1 MSLATPSKIREL
13 QIKLY
18 RKAKNEPGYRF
29 YMLYDKIYR
38 EDILAHAYA
47 LARANQ
53 GAPGVDGQTFERIES
68 AGVEEWLTGIRQEL
82 RNKTYQPQPVRR
94 VIIPKPGGG
103 ERPLGIPTIR
113 DRVVQTAAKIV
124 LEPIFEADLEP
135 SAYGY
140 RPKRSAQDA
149 IRKVHKLVC
158 EGYTDVV
165 DADLSKYFDTIPHC
179 ELLQCVARRIVDR
192 EVLRLIKMWL
202 QAPVEERDENGK
214 RRLTGGKDRHC
225 GTPQGGVAS
234 PMLANL
240 YMNRLLKGWRNTR
253 RGEQFDAHIVNY
265 ADDFVILSRGQAAE
279 ALNWTRQVV
288 TRMGVTLNEAKTSIK
303 QARQESFNFLGYTFG
318 PHRYK
323 KDGRWYLGAS
333 PSKKAVTRIKEK
345 VGQLLVPSN
354 TGTWEEARNRLN
366 QILRGWSAYFSY
378 GTRVAAHDAVD
389 RYVYESVRH
398 FLRRRHQVHSRGT
411 NRFSIEAVFGELGV
425 LRLSRAR
432 VQTRS

>member
-1 MSLATPSKIREL
+1 MDRLSNGLNRQEL
-13 QIKLY
+13 
-18 RKAKNEPGYRF
+18 
-29 YMLYDKIYR
+29 
-38 EDILAHAYA
+38 
-47 LARANQ
+47 
-53 GAPGVDGQTFERIES
+53 
-68 AGVEEWLTGIRQEL
+68 EEWLTGIRQEL

-94 VIIPKPGGG
+94 VMIPKPGGG

-113 DRVVQTAAKIV
+113 DRVVQTAAKMV

-265 ADDFVILSRGQAAE
+265 ADDFVILSRGKAAE

-378 GTRVAAHDAVD
+378 GTRVAAYDAVD
-389 RYVYESVRH
+389 HYVYESVRH

>member
-53 GAPGVDGQTFERIES
+53 GAPGVDGQTFEQIES
-68 AGVEEWLTGIRQEL
+68 TGQERWLAGIRQEL
-82 RNKTYQPQPVRR
+82 RNKTYQPQPVRQ
-94 VIIPKPGGG
+94 VMIPKPGGG
-103 ERPLGIPTIR
+103 ERPLGIPSTK

-149 IRKVHKLVC
+149 IRKVHKLIC

-214 RRLTGGKDRHC
+214 RRVTGGKDRHC

-240 YMNRLLKGWRNTR
+240 YMNRLLKGWRNTK
-253 RGEQFDAHIVNY
+253 RGEQYDAHIVNY
-265 ADDFVILSRGQAAE
+265 ADDFVILSRGKAAE

-288 TRMGVTLNEAKTSIK
+288 TQMGVTLNEAKTSIK
-303 QARQESFNFLGYTFG
+303 QARQESFNFLGYRFG

-323 KDGRWYLGAS
+323 KDGHWYLGAS
-333 PSKKAVTRIKEK
+333 PSKKAVARIKEK

-378 GTRVAAHDAVD
+378 GTRAAAYEAVD
-389 RYVYESVRH
+389 HYVYESVRH
-398 FLRRRHQVHSRGT
+398 FLRRRHQVPSRGT
-411 NRFSIEAVFGELGV
+411 NRFSIKAVFGELGV
-425 LRLSRAR
+425 LQLSRAK
-432 VQTRS
+432 VKTRS

>member
-1 MSLATPSKIREL
+1 
-13 QIKLY
+13 
-18 RKAKNEPGYRF
+18 
-29 YMLYDKIYR
+29 
-38 EDILAHAYA
+38 
-47 LARANQ
+47 
-53 GAPGVDGQTFERIES
+53 
-68 AGVEEWLTGIRQEL
+68 
-82 RNKTYQPQPVRR
+82 
-94 VIIPKPGGG
+94 
-103 ERPLGIPTIR
+103 
-113 DRVVQTAAKIV
+113 V

-149 IRKVHKLVC
+149 IRKVHKLIC

-202 QAPVEERDENGK
+202 QAPVEEQDENGN
-214 RRLTGGKDRHC
+214 RRLTGGKGRHC

-265 ADDFVILSRGQAAE
+265 ADDFVILSRGKAAE

-303 QARQESFNFLGYTFG
+303 EARQESFNFLGYTFG

-333 PSKKAVTRIKEK
+333 PSKKAVTRIKDK

-366 QILRGWSAYFSY
+366 QILRGWSAYFNY
-378 GTRVAAHDAVD
+378 GTRVAAYDAVD

>member
-29 YMLYDKIYR
+29 YMLYDKICR

-47 LARANQ
+47 LARANK
-53 GAPGVDGQTFERIES
+53 GAPGVDGQTFEQIES
-68 AGVEEWLTGIRQEL
+68 AGLEEWLTGIRQEL

-94 VIIPKPGGG
+94 VMIPKPGGG
-103 ERPLGIPTIR
+103 ERPLGIPSIK
-113 DRVVQTAAKIV
+113 DRTVQTAAKIV

-140 RPKRSAQDA
+140 RPKRSAQNA
-149 IRKVHKLVC
+149 IRKVHKLIC

-192 EVLRLIKMWL
+192 DVLRLIKMWL

-240 YMNRLLKGWRNTR
+240 YMNRLLKGWRKTK
-253 RGEQFDAHIVNY
+253 RGEQFDAHIVNF
-265 ADDFVILSRGQAAE
+265 ADDFVILSRRKAAE

-333 PSKKAVTRIKEK
+333 PSKRAVARIKEK
-345 VGQLLVPSN
+345 VGNLLIPSN
-354 TGTWEEARNRLN
+354 TGTWEEVRDRLN

-378 GTRVAAHDAVD
+378 GTRATAYGAVD
-389 RYVYESVRH
+389 NYVYESVRH

-411 NRFSIEAVFGELGV
+411 NRFSIPAVFGELGV
-425 LRLSRAR
+425 LQLSRAH
-432 VQTRS
+432 VNPRS